1 MTNRVVSVLKYVGS
15 LGLAAVLLYFAFRNV
30 EWQDFLEKAKTVD
43 YTWVVISIVL
53 SLVSYIS
60 RAYRWN
66 ILLHPM
72 GHTGLSTY
80 RTTLAILIGYLA
92 NLAFPRLGEITRCGI
107 LKRSDDVPVSS
118 ALGTVITER
127 VIDLFTLLTL
137 LLFTLIVEYDRL
149 ITFLRELFGF
159 SEDGVIGTSVGEDF
173 YWKLGIGLV
182 ILLVL
187 VGVLIILAKR
197 AGGKVKAFIRE
208 LYEGVISL
216 RKIDN
221 LPGFIISTVVLW
233 VVYYFMSYLIIFS
246 LPETAHL
253 DWMVGVMLLVT
264 GGIALAIPVQ
274 GGFGTYHTLISAM
287 LALYAVEKT
296 TGVFL
301 ATLLHTSQV
310 VAIAAFGG
318 VALLLSLFIKNPDK
332 KDVEEVKKATAEG

>member
-1 MTNRVVSVLKYVGS
+1 MTKTVTSVLKYVGS
-15 LGLAAVLLYFAFRNV
+15 LALAVVLLYFAFRNV
-30 EWQDFLEKAKTVD
+30 EWEDFVQKAKSVD
-43 YTWVVISIVL
+43 YTWVIVSIFL
-53 SLVSYIS
+53 SFLAYYA

-66 ILLHPM
+66 ILLRPM
-72 GHTGLSTY
+72 GHTHLSTG

-118 ALGTVITER
+118 GLGTVITER
-127 VIDLFTLLTL
+127 VIDVLTLLVL
-137 LLFTLIVEYDRL
+137 LLFTLIVESDRL
-149 ITFLRELFGF
+149 LLFLGELFGF
-159 SEDGVIGTSVGEDF
+159 SSEGGVIGTSVGEGF
-173 YWKLGIGLV
+173 YQKVGFGAL
-182 ILLVL
+182 ILLVI
-187 VGVLIILAKR
+187 VGLLNFLARR

-221 LPGFIISTVVLW
+221 LTGFIISTLVLW

-246 LPETAHL
+246 LPETSHL
-253 DWMVGVMLLVT
+253 GWMVGVMLLVT

-310 VAIAAFGG
+310 VAVAIFGG
-318 VALLLSLFIKNPDK
+318 IALVISLFTRNARKNDS
-332 KDVEEVKKATAEG
+332 DNSEKATA